1 MLLLTMATSA
11 SLDCSLLQAGFSDN
25 PLDAVRVF
33 SFPKVEKRRYVGVP
47 GMNSICKAL
56 SLSEGVQ
63 ANYGVTVTGLEWR
76 KDGLW
81 NVKAKDGESLGVFDA
96 VIIADKGLASARFL
110 AQTGLPPPLEG
121 AGVPELTKRVAAVTT
136 APCFALML
144 AFAKPLTL
152 VRIL

>member
-1 MLLLTMATSA
+1 MVLLTMATSA
-11 SLDCSLLQAGFSDN
+11 SLDCSLLEAGFSDN
-25 PLDAVRVF
+25 PLDGVHVF

-110 AQTGLPPPLEG
+110 AQTGLPPPLGILSYICSLPRNMYILGEW
-121 AGVPELTKRVAAVTT
+121 VLFMVLVDVL
-136 APCFALML
+136 APFY
-144 AFAKPLTL
+144 F
-152 VRIL
+152 